1 MCSSVNPFQK
11 MEEITDRTEYF
22 KQKAINLQNRI
33 VNYKSST
40 TITSEA
46 LVWTYRTT
54 NCDVISII
62 TTSAPIK
69 DGTMKDI
76 RIENHEVKR

>member
-1 MCSSVNPFQK
+1 
-11 MEEITDRTEYF
+11 MEEITDRNEYF

-33 VNYKSST
+33 VNYKTST

-62 TTSAPIK
+62 TTAIPIK
-69 DGTMKDI
+69 DGNMKDI